1 MYNLGTVFSFEV
13 IRTLKKKSFWI
24 MALAFPTLIGAIF
37 AISFFSSQA
46 TEKAANETKNQKFS
60 IVVTDASG
68 LINKN
73 IIKALGATETTE
85 KQSAIDQVQAGKL
98 DAYFYYP
105 KDLSKDKVEIYAK
118 DVGLFDN
125 GRYSGVAKVL
135 IQQSVAPI
143 VDAQTTAILQDKVQ
157 FDSATYRNGKKF
169 DGFKELIAPGLFLVL
184 FYLLLAMFSNQML
197 TSTTEEKEN
206 RITEMILTTIQARTL
221 IVGKI
226 LSLMLLALIQM
237 AIILV
242 PTITVYL
249 LFHEQ
254 LALPNLDLSNIP
266 LNPLP
271 IAIGAAIFG
280 CSFMFFTGLLV
291 AVGAI
296 APTAKEAGSFFGVIM
311 VSIFAPL
318 YAVSLFV
325 SAPQSTLVKFLSF
338 FPLTAP
344 IPLMLRNAIGN
355 LSLTES
361 IAGIVILAISAAVAL
376 SVAVRLFH
384 YGVLAYSN
392 RIKLSVLFK
401 KNR

>member
-13 IRTLKKKSFWI
+13 VRTLKKKSFWI

-85 KQSAIDQVQAGKL
+85 KQSAIDQVQTGKL

-105 KDLSKDKVEIYAK
+105 KDLSKDKIEIYAK
-118 DVGLFDN
+118 DVGFFDN

-206 RITEMILTTIQARTL
+206 RITEMILTTIEARTL
-221 IVGKI
+221 IIGKI
-226 LSLMLLALIQM
+226 LSLMLLAFIQI
-237 AIILV
+237 AIILL